1 MSTFFHLYDG
11 HNEGEMKFGEL
22 CFYRLAGQP
31 HPVLN
36 EVVTKCQPA
45 NFKLRPQR

>member
-1 MSTFFHLYDG
+1 MSTFLYLYDG

-22 CFYRLAGQP
+22 CFYSQSY
-31 HPVLN
+31 PVVN

-45 NFKLRPQR
+45 NFKLRPHR